1 MDRLKKENVIL
12 TLPKEEKKTDHK
24 RKAIG
29 LFTGKFDPIH
39 IGHLV
44 VAENVSD
51 FLNLDKIY
59 FIPVTNHDIIEND
72 LQKDCHRLTMIKDS
86 VRDNDRFE
94 LLYSGTLFEKPKNL
108 EDMFRLLHEKNPEAE
123 YYWIAGNE
131 FINSISMGTFSTKLL
146 DYVKLVGT
154 RRYNFVLRSKVP
166 ITWVEVPSINISSSN
181 IRNRLKNK
189 MTIRYLVPDKVFR
202 YILKENLYGK

>member
-1 MDRLKKENVIL
+1 MDKRKRENVIL
-12 TLPKEEKKTDHK
+12 TLPKEEVKTSQNKKS
-24 RKAIG
+24 IG

-44 VAENVSD
+44 VAENVRE
-51 FLNLDKIY
+51 FLKLDKVY
-59 FIPVTNHDIIEND
+59 FIPVTNHDITENNP
-72 LQKDCHRLTMIKDS
+72 QKDCHRLAMIKDS
-86 VRDNDRFE
+86 IRDNDYFE
-94 LLYSGTLFEKPKNL
+94 LLYSGMIFEKPKNL
-108 EDMFRLLHEKNPEAE
+108 EEMFRLLHEKNPAAD

-166 ITWVEVPSINISSSN
+166 ITWVEVPTINISSSD
-181 IRNRLKNK
+181 IRERLRNK
-189 MTIRYLVPDKVFR
+189 MTVRYLVPDQVFR
-202 YILKENLYGK
+202 YILKENLYGL